1 MIKIEL
7 WAENKLYQTTQ
18 PQGDSDEHCQIA
30 ADKIAN
36 AARKHGITLWFED

>member
-1 MIKIEL
+1 MIRIEL
-7 WAENKLYQTTQ
+7 WAENKKFQTTS
-18 PQGDSDEHCQIA
+18 PGGDELEQITIA